1 MSKDRR
7 PACRSRF
14 DGHSR
19 LAAAVIIQAIK
30 DASSPSEED
39 REAAREFLQSDM
51 RPFADVL
58 DLPADH
64 QSLRTLLEDGRLP
77 HQVG

>member
-7 PACRSRF
+7 PAFRSRF
-14 DGHSR
+14 DGHKR

-30 DASSPSEED
+30 DSSAPSEED
-39 REAAREFLQSDM
+39 RAAAREFLQSDM

-58 DLPADH
+58 DLPADRLP
-64 QSLRTLLEDGRLP
+64 LRTSLENGHQPR
-77 HQVG
+77 QVG